1 VVYFGLNG
9 KLAEREALGNGPF
22 GKIAFSHADL
32 TGAMDHRN
40 AFVESHRSG
49 SRLLDRV
56 LT

>member
-1 VVYFGLNG
+1 VVYFGPNG
-9 KLAEREALGNGPF
+9 KLAEHETLGNGPF

-56 LT
+56 LA

>member
-1 VVYFGLNG
+1 VVYFGLKG

-32 TGAMDHRN
+32 TGAMVHRN